1 MEYYLY
7 DENSSDDVIAY
18 FSWQNPGNFYYVN
31 LPLDKDVYR
40 EFGFVRC
47 KPDVFA
53 ASSFEGNEVGCLS
66 TRFVLPVTIV
76 ICFTCSVENGQ
87 TMGDDIKGQNSELL
101 ISAQIDVL
109 TVGPS
114 HSSKIISLDYDPY
127 KVINGTSRNF
137 QKSCGSS
144 MRSPYLS
151 NVLHSKQADG

>member
-1 MEYYLY
+1 MFQRAIIDRRAELSVRSLP
-7 DENSSDDVIAY
+7 DIL
-18 FSWQNPGNFYYVN
+18 VN
-31 LPLDKDVYR
+31 KDVYR
-40 EFGFVRC
+40 EFGLVRC
-47 KPDVFA
+47 KLDVFA
-53 ASSFEGNEVGCLS
+53 ASSFDGNEVGCLR
-66 TRFVLPVTIV
+66 TRVILPVIIV

-109 TVGPS
+109 TVGPYY
-114 HSSKIISLDYDPY
+114 SSTNISLDHDPH

-151 NVLHSKQADG
+151 NAFHSKQADG